1 MHLHYHQG
9 LNHDFPGTIMTALL
23 EAESRLTDRY
33 QTTVPAAV
41 RKALS
46 LEKRDRLRFV
56 VQPDGQVVL
65 TRAAE
70 RDADDPALEGFLD
83 FLAADISRHPEHL
96 QALDAGLAERIEG
109 LVRDVVIDLDAP
121 LADDNE

>member
-1 MHLHYHQG
+1 MHVHYHRHISHP
-9 LNHDFPGTIMTALL
+9 LPKTPMPSVL

-56 VQPDGQVVL
+56 VQADGQVVL
-65 TRAAE
+65 TRADE
-70 RDADDPALEGFLD
+70 RDADDPALERFLD
-83 FLAADISRHPEHL
+83 FLATDISRHPEHL

-109 LVRDVVIDLDAP
+109 LVGDVDIDLDAP
-121 LADDNE
+121 LADDDE

>member
-1 MHLHYHQG
+1 
-9 LNHDFPGTIMTALL
+9 MTSVL

-46 LEKRDRLRFV
+46 LGKRDKLRFV

-65 TRAAE
+65 TRAV
-70 RDADDPALEGFLD
+70 DDDGDDPALGRFLD
-83 FLAADISRHPEHL
+83 FMAADITRHPERL
-96 QALDAGLAERIEG
+96 QALDADLSRRMER
-109 LVRDVVIDLDAP
+109 LVGDIDLDLNVP
-121 LADDNE
+121 LVDDDE